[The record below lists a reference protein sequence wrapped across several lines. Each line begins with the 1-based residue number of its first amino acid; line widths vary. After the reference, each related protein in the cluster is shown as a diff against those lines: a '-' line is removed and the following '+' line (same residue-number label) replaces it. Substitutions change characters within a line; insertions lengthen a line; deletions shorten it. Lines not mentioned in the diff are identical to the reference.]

1 MTPIH
6 MTPQEKLSMI
16 LSSHDEQAITLVM
29 ADIDAILLR
38 VQIATPNVEASD
50 VPCDPRKNLYFA

>member
-1 MTPIH
+1 